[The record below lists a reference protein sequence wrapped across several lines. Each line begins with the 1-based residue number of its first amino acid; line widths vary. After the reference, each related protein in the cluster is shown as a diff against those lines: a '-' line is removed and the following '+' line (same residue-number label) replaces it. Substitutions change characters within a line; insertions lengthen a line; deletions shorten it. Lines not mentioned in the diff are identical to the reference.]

1 MIPVI
6 VQLTLKMLLCKK
18 KVMATENLVLMKAAS
33 ASLKGKW
40 GLAIG
45 TFLIYTVIMGSFG
58 TMQKAGFAALLVA
71 GPLNLGAAFFSLS
84 LSRGR
89 EARLEQLFDGFRFFS
104 NALVTYLLT
113 ILYIFLWLLL
123 LIIPGIIAAL
133 SYTMVFYILADNPEL
148 KPREVLALSQQ
159 MMDGHKARLF
169 YLYIRFFLLVLV
181 CLLTLGIGFLWLI
194 PYVHITMAKF
204 YDDLKTTE
212 LKQSSVNSPD
222 TLK

>member
-1 MIPVI
+1 
-6 VQLTLKMLLCKK
+6 
-18 KVMATENLVLMKAAS
+18 MATENLVLMRAAR

-45 TFLIYTVIMGSFG
+45 TFLVYTVIMGSFG
-58 TMQKAGFAALLVA
+58 ALQKVGFAALLVA

-84 LSRGR
+84 LSRGQ
-89 EARLEQLFDGFRFFS
+89 EARLEQLFDGFRFFT
-104 NALVTYLLT
+104 NALITYLLT

-148 KPREVLALSQQ
+148 KPQEVLARSQQ

-169 YLYIRFFLLVLV
+169 YLCLRFFLLALACV
-181 CLLTLGIGFLWLI
+181 LTLGIGFLWLI

-204 YDDLKTTE
+204 YDDLKINGV
-212 LKQSSVNSPD
+212 KQ
-222 TLK
+222 